1 MKIALDTNLIAWETP
16 RRLLHGIADETGF
29 GITILPEVDQ
39 EATRWLV
46 EKEEEAWFDRI
57 GEDTSYTVAQREQ
70 IVNAA
75 SKAAAQWFKEEL
87 DRTDTP
93 WRLQEETFE
102 QGVRARRIARN
113 LPAGVVRRGG
123 IVARGDRL
131 VIAQAA
137 VHGVTVLATNN
148 LKSID
153 HERANKWFTEKLR
166 LNHAVVLTP
175 DDCVTEL
182 ADGNKKTTYQWTIA
196 YGERWTSDVLAAGE
210 DAIRQAYEE
219 CLDRLTGAGFE
230 KTAQKARW
238 EYENE
243 AKQQFLQNLH
253 KALIQPSGRLAQKA
267 ERRRV
272 EQIQRAAKEAGW
284 NR

>member
-16 RRLLHGIADETGF
+16 RRLLHGIADERGLE
-29 GITILPEVDQ
+29 ITILPEVHD
-39 EATRWLV
+39 EAARWLV
-46 EKEEEAWFDRI
+46 EEEEETWVDRI
-57 GEDTSYTVAQREQ
+57 GEDSSYTVAQREQ

-93 WRLQEETFE
+93 WRRQEATFE
-102 QGVRARRIARN
+102 QAVKARRIARN
-113 LPAGVVRRGG
+113 LPTGVVKRGG

-137 VHGVTVLATNN
+137 IHGVTVLATNN

-153 HERANKWFTEKLR
+153 HERANNWFTDTLR
-166 LNHAVVLTP
+166 VNHAVVLTP
-175 DDCVTEL
+175 DDCVAEL
-182 ADGNKKTTYQWTIA
+182 ADGNMKTTYQWTIA
-196 YGERWTSDVLAAGE
+196 YGERWAPRVLQADE
-210 DAIRQAYEE
+210 DTIRKAYEK

-230 KTAQKARW
+230 ETAKQARW

-243 AKQQFLQNLH
+243 ARQQFLQNLY
-253 KALIQPSGRLAQKA
+253 KALTQPSSRLAQKA
-267 ERRRV
+267 EQRRI

-284 NR
+284 SR